1 MKTLD
6 IVGAVNDLLNQKW
19 PARTVYLDVCPVD
32 FERPSFWLQVTR
44 DERRAASRYAELR
57 AVQITLTLFD
67 SVDEHYEASWAR
79 LTGDADECMG
89 LLGGVLGVGERR
101 LKPTLKALPREADRV
116 SILLDFNFMTPRAGD
131 GGTEEKADTL
141 VASLTVNGKKI

>member
-19 PARTVYLDVCPVD
+19 LARTVYLDVCPVD

-79 LTGDADECMG
+79 LTGDVDECMG

-116 SILLDFNFMTPRAGD
+116 SILLDFNFMTPRAED

-141 VASLTVNGKKI
+141 VTSLTVNGKKI